1 MATTGIWKIEK
12 RLDHVINYIVN
23 EEKTISSSSYKE
35 LHNLKEYENLD
46 CNTEETCYV
55 SGINCTPHTAYK
67 DMMFTKEQYSKK
79 NGILG
84 YHAFQSF
91 KEGEITPDKAHLI
104 GLKLAEELWGD
115 KYEVVVTTHVNT
127 SHIHNHFVINSVS
140 FVDGKKYHDCHETY
154 ALMRETSDALCQE
167 YGLSVLD
174 KKSNDKGKVKYSNYY
189 KGYIA
194 NSNYH
199 TLAKQDLDRAITM
212 AYSYKDFENLMIKM
226 GYEVITRYGKLSI
239 RREPYKKNI
248 RIERA
253 FGIDYSIE
261 EIEKRIE
268 NTIAPRVP
276 FIEAYN
282 PNNKPKK
289 KTYKNYKREKSKGI
303 EGLYKYYC
311 YLLKIYPE
319 KYPKKVLTPELRL
332 EVNRLKEIS
341 MQTELLAKKHIQTY
355 EQLSFYM
362 ENLDTDIKQ
371 LLSKREYLWKKYKR
385 VKNEDKKTIRS
396 EIDEVTKKLENSR
409 IELSLCEGIAKRSG
423 VVEKNID
430 KFEQKQ
436 IKERKK

>member
-23 EEKTISSSSYKE
+23 EEKTISSSSYQE

-67 DMMFTKEQYSKK
+67 DMMFTKEQYNKK

-127 SHIHNHFVINSVS
+127 NHIHNHFVINSVS

-194 NSNYH
+194 KSNYH
-199 TLAKQDLDRAITM
+199 TLAKQDLDRAIAM

-226 GYEVITRYGKLSI
+226 GYEVITRYGKVSI

-276 FIEAYN
+276 FVEAYN
-282 PNNKPKK
+282 PNNNPKK
-289 KTYKNYKREKSKGI
+289 KSYKNYKKEKSKGI

-311 YLLKIYPE
+311 YLLKIYPK
-319 KYPKKVLTPELRL
+319 KYPK
-332 EVNRLKEIS
+332 
-341 MQTELLAKKHIQTY
+341 
-355 EQLSFYM
+355 
-362 ENLDTDIKQ
+362 
-371 LLSKREYLWKKYKR
+371 
-385 VKNEDKKTIRS
+385 
-396 EIDEVTKKLENSR
+396 
-409 IELSLCEGIAKRSG
+409 
-423 VVEKNID
+423 
-430 KFEQKQ
+430 
-436 IKERKK
+436 

>member
-1 MATTGIWKIEK
+1 
-12 RLDHVINYIVN
+12 
-23 EEKTISSSSYKE
+23 
-35 LHNLKEYENLD
+35 
-46 CNTEETCYV
+46 
-55 SGINCTPHTAYK
+55 
-67 DMMFTKEQYSKK
+67 MM
-79 NGILG
+79 
-84 YHAFQSF
+84 
-91 KEGEITPDKAHLI
+91 
-104 GLKLAEELWGD
+104 
-115 KYEVVVTTHVNT
+115 
-127 SHIHNHFVINSVS
+127 
-140 FVDGKKYHDCHETY
+140 
-154 ALMRETSDALCQE
+154 
-167 YGLSVLD
+167 
-174 KKSNDKGKVKYSNYY
+174 
-189 KGYIA
+189 
-194 NSNYH
+194 
-199 TLAKQDLDRAITM
+199 
-212 AYSYKDFENLMIKM
+212 KM
-226 GYEVITRYGKLSI
+226 GYEVTTRYGKLSI

-276 FIEAYN
+276 FVEAYN

-289 KTYKNYKREKSKGI
+289 KTYKNYKRGKSKGI
-303 EGLYKYYC
+303 EGLYRYYC

-319 KYPKKVLTPELRL
+319 KYPKKILTPELRL

-355 EQLSFYM
+355 EHLSFYM

-385 VKNEDKKTIRS
+385 VKNEDKKTIRL

-409 IELSLCEGIAKRSG
+409 MELALCEGIAKRSG

-430 KFEQKQ
+430 EFEQKQ